1 MSRSTKNALTRSGD
15 YSDDKSDSVSLV
27 FEKWQVFQVHL
38 ITYKYIHTNGAKHSL
53 LWNWLKWLKWT

>member
-53 LWNWLKWLKWT
+53 LWN